1 MDIEIEIIKGIPVE
15 QIQKFEDKTVY
26 NCAVFTREITKN
38 YNAYPYLSGTLRRE
52 EESSPII
59 GSNKE
64 YGLTAGTEYAKAVW
78 NMKNV
83 NWTNPN
89 TEPQWYYSI
98 FNKNGGM
105 ITAQAVIVA
114 QKEV

>member
-1 MDIEIEIIKGIPVE
+1 MDIEIEIVKGIPVE

-52 EESSPII
+52 EESSEIV
-59 GSNKE
+59 GNDKE
-64 YGLTAGTEYAKAVW
+64 YGLTAGVDYAVSVW
-78 NMKNV
+78 KMKDV
-83 NWTNPN
+83 HWTNPH
-89 TEPQWYYSI
+89 TEPQWYYST
-98 FNKNGGM
+98 FNKNGSI